1 MNFLISIPFSLQ
13 ITAILFLG
21 LILGSFVNVCIHRLP
36 KKESIIFPGSH
47 CISCNEPISA
57 WDNIPIFSY
66 LLLNGKCRQCT
77 KPISAIYP
85 INESITALLLL
96 VGFLKLGISIKFLIF
111 CIIAPTLL
119 TISIIDIK
127 HKIIPD
133 IITIPGI
140 LFGLIAG
147 SYLVGLKDSSL
158 GLIVGGSTF
167 LIISE
172 IYYRI
177 RGRVGMGGGDIK
189 FIAAAGALL
198 GIQQVILIIFIS
210 SFMGSFVGLAG
221 LAGKKFNALSQI
233 PFGPFLSGG
242 TLIVY
247 FWGEQIIQIYI
258 MNITGR
264 Y

>member
-1 MNFLISIPFSLQ
+1 MNFLISAPFSFQ

-36 KKESIIFPGSH
+36 KKKSIIFPGSH
-47 CISCNEPISA
+47 CMSCNEPISPR
-57 WDNIPIFSY
+57 DNIPVFSY

-77 KPISAIYP
+77 ESISAIYP
-85 INESITALLLL
+85 IIELVTALLLL
-96 VGFLKLGISIKFLIF
+96 LGFIKLGISIKFLIF
-111 CIIAPTLL
+111 CIIGPALL
-119 TISIIDIK
+119 IISIIDTK

-158 GLIVGGSTF
+158 GLLVGGSIF

-177 RGRVGMGGGDIK
+177 RGRIGMGGGDIK
-189 FIAAAGALL
+189 FIAAAGALV
-198 GIQQVILIIFIS
+198 GVQQVVLIVFIS
-210 SFMGSFVGLAG
+210 SFMGSLFGLVG
-221 LAGKKFNALSQI
+221 LAGKKVNALSKI

-247 FWGEQIIQIYI
+247 FWGEQIIQMYI
-258 MNITGR
+258 MNITG
-264 Y
+264 

>member
-1 MNFLISIPFSLQ
+1 MNFLISAPFSLQ
-13 ITAILFLG
+13 ITVILFLG
-21 LILGSFVNVCIHRLP
+21 LMLGSFVNVCIHRLP
-36 KKESIIFPGSH
+36 KKESIIFPRSH
-47 CISCNEPISA
+47 CISCNGPIST
-57 WDNIPIFSY
+57 WDNIPVFSY
-66 LLLNGKCRQCT
+66 LLLNGKCRQCS

-85 INESITALLLL
+85 INELATALLIL
-96 VGFLKLGISIKFLIF
+96 VGFIKLGISIKFLIF
-111 CIIAPTLL
+111 CIIGPALL
-119 TISIIDIK
+119 TISIIDTK

-147 SYLVGLKDSSL
+147 SYLVGIKDSSL
-158 GLIVGGSTF
+158 GLIAGGSIF
-167 LIISE
+167 FIISE

-177 RGRVGMGGGDIK
+177 RGRIGMGGGDIK

-198 GIQQVILIIFIS
+198 GVQQVVLIIFIS
-210 SFMGSFVGLAG
+210 SFIGSLIGLVG
-221 LAGKKFNALSQI
+221 LAGKKVNALSQI

-247 FWGEQIIQIYI
+247 FWGEQIIQMYI
-258 MNITGR
+258 INIAGG

>member
-1 MNFLISIPFSLQ
+1 MNFLISAPFSFQ

-21 LILGSFVNVCIHRLP
+21 LILGSFVNVCIHRIP
-36 KKESIIFPGSH
+36 KKKSIIFPGSH
-47 CISCNEPISA
+47 CMSCNEPISPR
-57 WDNIPIFSY
+57 DNIPVFSY

-77 KPISAIYP
+77 KSISAIYP
-85 INESITALLLL
+85 IIELVTALLLL
-96 VGFLKLGISIKFLIF
+96 LGFIKLGVSIKFLIF
-111 CIIAPTLL
+111 CIIGPALL
-119 TISIIDIK
+119 IISIIDIN

-158 GLIVGGSTF
+158 GLLVGGSIF

-177 RGRVGMGGGDIK
+177 RGRIGMGGGDIK
-189 FIAAAGALL
+189 FIAAAGALV
-198 GIQQVILIIFIS
+198 GVQQIVLIVFIS
-210 SFMGSFVGLAG
+210 SFMGSLVGLVG
-221 LAGKKFNALSQI
+221 LAGKKVNALSKI

-247 FWGEQIIQIYI
+247 FWGEQIIQMYI
-258 MNITGR
+258 MNITG
-264 Y
+264 

>member
-1 MNFLISIPFSLQ
+1 MNFLVSAPFSFQ

-21 LILGSFVNVCIHRLP
+21 LILGSFVNVCIHRIP
-36 KKESIIFPGSH
+36 KKKSIIFPGSH
-47 CISCNEPISA
+47 CMSCNEPISPR
-57 WDNIPIFSY
+57 DNIPVFSY
-66 LLLNGKCRQCT
+66 LLLNGKCRQCA
-77 KPISAIYP
+77 KSISAIYP
-85 INESITALLLL
+85 IIELVTALLLL
-96 VGFLKLGISIKFLIF
+96 LGFIKLGISIKFLIF
-111 CIIAPTLL
+111 CIIGPALL
-119 TISIIDIK
+119 IISIIDIN

-158 GLIVGGSTF
+158 GLLVGGSIF

-177 RGRVGMGGGDIK
+177 RGRIGMGGGDIK
-189 FIAAAGALL
+189 FIAAAGALV
-198 GIQQVILIIFIS
+198 GVQQVVLIVFIS
-210 SFMGSFVGLAG
+210 SFMGSLVGLVG
-221 LAGKKFNALSQI
+221 FAGKKVNALSKI

-247 FWGEQIIQIYI
+247 FWGEQIIQMYI
-258 MNITGR
+258 MNITR
-264 Y
+264 

>member
-1 MNFLISIPFSLQ
+1 MNFLISVPFSFQ

-21 LILGSFVNVCIHRLP
+21 LILGSFVNVCIHRIP
-36 KKESIIFPGSH
+36 KKKSIIFPGSH
-47 CISCNEPISA
+47 CMSCNEPISPR
-57 WDNIPIFSY
+57 DNIPVFSY

-77 KPISAIYP
+77 KSISPIYP
-85 INESITALLLL
+85 IIELVTALLLL
-96 VGFLKLGISIKFLIF
+96 LGFIKLGISIKFLIF
-111 CIIAPTLL
+111 CIIGPALL
-119 TISIIDIK
+119 IISIIDIN

-158 GLIVGGSTF
+158 GLLVGGSIF

-177 RGRVGMGGGDIK
+177 RGRIGMGGGDIK
-189 FIAAAGALL
+189 FIAAAGALV
-198 GIQQVILIIFIS
+198 GVQQIVLIVFIS
-210 SFMGSFVGLAG
+210 SFMGSLVGLVG
-221 LAGKKFNALSQI
+221 LAGKKVNALSKI

-247 FWGEQIIQIYI
+247 FWGEQIIQMYI
-258 MNITGR
+258 MNITG
-264 Y
+264 

>member
-1 MNFLISIPFSLQ
+1 MNFLISAPFSFQ

-36 KKESIIFPGSH
+36 RNKSIIFPGSH
-47 CISCNEPISA
+47 CMSCYELISP
-57 WDNIPIFSY
+57 WDNIPVISY

-85 INESITALLLL
+85 INELVTALLLL
-96 VGFLKLGISIKFLIF
+96 IGFIKLGISIKFLIF
-111 CIIAPTLL
+111 CIIGPALL

-158 GLIVGGSTF
+158 GLLVGGSIF

-172 IYYRI
+172 IYYHT
-177 RGRVGMGGGDIK
+177 RGRIGMGGGDIK

-198 GIQQVILIIFIS
+198 GVQQVVLIVFIS
-210 SFMGSFVGLAG
+210 SFMGSLVGLVG
-221 LAGKKFNALSQI
+221 LTGKKINALSKI

-247 FWGEQIIQIYI
+247 FWGEQIIQMYI
-258 MNITGR
+258 MNITG
-264 Y
+264 

>member
-1 MNFLISIPFSLQ
+1 MNFLISAPFSFQ

-47 CISCNEPISA
+47 CMSCNEPISPR
-57 WDNIPIFSY
+57 DNIPVFSY

-77 KPISAIYP
+77 KSISALYP
-85 INESITALLLL
+85 IIELVTALLLL
-96 VGFLKLGISIKFLIF
+96 LGFIKLGISIKFLIF
-111 CIIAPTLL
+111 CIIGPALL
-119 TISIIDIK
+119 TISIIDIN

-158 GLIVGGSTF
+158 GLLVGGSIF

-172 IYYRI
+172 IYYHI
-177 RGRVGMGGGDIK
+177 RGRIGMGGGDIK
-189 FIAAAGALL
+189 FIAAAGALV
-198 GIQQVILIIFIS
+198 GVQQIVLIVFIS
-210 SFMGSFVGLAG
+210 SFMGSLVGLVG
-221 LAGKKFNALSQI
+221 LAGKKVNALSKI

-247 FWGEQIIQIYI
+247 FWGEQIIQMYI
-258 MNITGR
+258 MNITG
-264 Y
+264 

>member
-47 CISCNEPISA
+47 CISCNEPISPR
-57 WDNIPIFSY
+57 DNIPVFSY

-77 KPISAIYP
+77 KSISAIYP
-85 INESITALLLL
+85 IIELVTALLLL
-96 VGFLKLGISIKFLIF
+96 LGFIKLGISIKFLIF
-111 CIIAPTLL
+111 CIIGPALL
-119 TISIIDIK
+119 IISIIDIN

-158 GLIVGGSTF
+158 GLLVGGSIF

-177 RGRVGMGGGDIK
+177 RGRIGMGGGDIK
-189 FIAAAGALL
+189 FIAAAGALV
-198 GIQQVILIIFIS
+198 GVQQVVLIVFIS
-210 SFMGSFVGLAG
+210 SFMGSLFGLVG
-221 LAGKKFNALSQI
+221 LAGKKVNALSKI

-247 FWGEQIIQIYI
+247 FWGEQIIQMYI
-258 MNITGR
+258 MNITG
-264 Y
+264 

>member
-1 MNFLISIPFSLQ
+1 MNFLVSAPFSFQ

-21 LILGSFVNVCIHRLP
+21 LILGSFVNVCIHRIP
-36 KKESIIFPGSH
+36 KKKSIIFPGSH
-47 CISCNEPISA
+47 CMSCNEPISPR
-57 WDNIPIFSY
+57 DNIPVFSY

-77 KPISAIYP
+77 KSISAIYP
-85 INESITALLLL
+85 IIELVTALLLL
-96 VGFLKLGISIKFLIF
+96 LGFIKLGISIKFLIF
-111 CIIAPTLL
+111 CIIGPALL
-119 TISIIDIK
+119 IISIIDIN

-158 GLIVGGSTF
+158 GLLVGGSIF

-177 RGRVGMGGGDIK
+177 RGRIGMGGGDIK
-189 FIAAAGALL
+189 FIAAAGALV
-198 GIQQVILIIFIS
+198 GVQQIVLIVFIS
-210 SFMGSFVGLAG
+210 SFMGSLVGLVG
-221 LAGKKFNALSQI
+221 LAGKKVNALSKI

-247 FWGEQIIQIYI
+247 FWGEQIIQMYI
-258 MNITGR
+258 MNITG
-264 Y
+264 

>member
-1 MNFLISIPFSLQ
+1 MNFLVSAPFSFQ

-21 LILGSFVNVCIHRLP
+21 LILGSFVNVCIHRIP
-36 KKESIIFPGSH
+36 KKKSIIFPGSH
-47 CISCNEPISA
+47 CMSCNEPISPR
-57 WDNIPIFSY
+57 DNIPVFSY

-77 KPISAIYP
+77 KSISAIYP
-85 INESITALLLL
+85 IIELVTALLLL
-96 VGFLKLGISIKFLIF
+96 LGFIKLGVSIKFLIF
-111 CIIAPTLL
+111 CIIGPALL
-119 TISIIDIK
+119 IISIIDIN

-158 GLIVGGSTF
+158 GLLVGGSIF

-177 RGRVGMGGGDIK
+177 RGRIGMGGGDIK
-189 FIAAAGALL
+189 FIAAAGALV
-198 GIQQVILIIFIS
+198 GVQQIVLIVFIS
-210 SFMGSFVGLAG
+210 SFMGSLVGLVG
-221 LAGKKFNALSQI
+221 LAGKKVNALSKI

-247 FWGEQIIQIYI
+247 FWGEQIIQMYI
-258 MNITGR
+258 MNITG
-264 Y
+264 